1 MRPQGSHQQLEK
13 RRRRA
18 IQLLKAGKNLSTVA
32 EALSASVSSV
42 FRWWATYRQKGLRG
56 LRPQPVSG
64 RPHKLSTLQKEQI
77 LGHLIAGPLS
87 LGYSTDLWT
96 LNRIARLIRKR
107 FGVEYHRCHVWKLLT
122 SLGLSCQKPE
132 RRALQRNEEAIARWK
147 RKTWP
152 RIKKSP
158 NAGGAPGFPRRKWVL
173 AHS

>member
-1 MRPQGSHQQLEK
+1 MRPHGSQKQLEE

-18 IQLLKAGKNLSTVA
+18 LQLLKAGNRMTEVA
-32 EALSASVSSV
+32 ARMKTSVVSV
-42 FRWWATYRQKGLRG
+42 FRWWQSYQRSGWKGLRSQDV
-56 LRPQPVSG
+56 PG
-64 RPHKLSTLQKEQI
+64 RPHQLSALQKEQL

-96 LNRIARLIRKR
+96 LKRVARLIRKR
-107 FGVEYHRCHVWKLLT
+107 FGVKYHRCHVWKLLT

-132 RRALQRNEEAIARWK
+132 RRALQRNEEAIAMWK

-152 RIKKSP
+152 HIKKKS
-158 NAGGAPGFPRRKWVL
+158 NAGGAPGIPRRKWVF